1 MATLAHHAL
10 AILWVFL
17 WLGGKSRTEGL
28 GMPFSICPIC
38 GSTSLDRRPCY
49 RCLGL
54 LWDKEDEM
62 LSVGMREEAAEE
74 LETLMRKKEVNHKK

>member
-1 MATLAHHAL
+1 MSISLC
-10 AILWVFL
+10 
-17 WLGGKSRTEGL
+17 
-28 GMPFSICPIC
+28 SIC
-38 GSTSLDRRPCY
+38 GVVSLDRRPCY

-74 LETLMRKKEVNHKK
+74 LETLMRKKEVKKRNEKDGC